1 MLKVYPINA
10 FQDNYIWCI
19 EDSATRECFVVDP
32 GDAKPV
38 TEYLASNKLNLKGI
52 LITHHHFD
60 HTDGIKS
67 LTSTAPVNVY
77 GPDNVYGPEKSKIKS
92 ITHPLKNNDQIDL
105 LGTNFLIKEVP
116 GHTLD
121 HIAFFSE
128 QDSSHNTSW
137 LFCGDTL
144 FSGGC
149 GRLFEG
155 TPGQMLDSLKTL
167 INFPPETEVYCTHE
181 YTLSNL
187 SFAQSVLPND
197 EAVNTY
203 INSCQQKR
211 AKGSPTL
218 PSTIKTELTINPFL
232 NCTDNNLV
240 NAVCEHE
247 NMTNTSELAIFTAL
261 RSWKD
266 KF

>member
-1 MLKVYPINA
+1 MLKIHPIKA

-19 EDSATRECFVVDP
+19 EDSASRECIVVDP
-32 GDAKPV
+32 GDPQPV
-38 TEYLASNKLNLKGI
+38 TEYLASKKLSLKGI

-60 HTDGIKS
+60 HTAGIAA
-67 LTSTAPVNVY
+67 LTSTAPL
-77 GPDNVYGPEKSKIKS
+77 NVYGPENSKIKS
-92 ITHPLKNNDQIDL
+92 ITNPLKNNDQISL
-105 LGTNFLIKEVP
+105 LGTNFLVKEVP

-128 QDSSHNTSW
+128 SDSTHNTSW

-155 TPGQMLDSLKTL
+155 SPIQMLNSLKL
-167 INFPPETEVYCTHE
+167 LASFSPETEVYCTHE

-187 SFAQSVLPND
+187 SFAQTVLPNN
-197 EAVNTY
+197 EAIKDY
-203 INSCQQKR
+203 INNCQQKLS
-211 AKGSPTL
+211 KGFPTL
-218 PSTIKTELTINPFL
+218 PSTIRTELTINPFL
-232 NCTDNNLV
+232 NCAESSLAK
-240 NAVCEHE
+240 AVC
-247 NMTNTSELAIFTAL
+247 NQANLTDTSELAIFTAL

-266 KF
+266 NF